1 MKSVKNF
8 LNLAGHIWLPVFV
21 AAGLKCALLL
31 TGRIPFNSDEAIVA
45 LMARHINQG
54 NLPIFFYGQAY
65 MGSMDAI
72 LVALGFRVF
81 GQHIWVI
88 RAVQSILFLGT
99 VATTALLGFKLSRS
113 KSIALISGLLI
124 AVPPVNISLYTT
136 VSIGGYGEMFLIGN
150 LLLLSGFRII
160 NRVKKEGFKPDLS
173 FFISLIAWGLGA
185 GFGFWVIGLTLVYT
199 IPVAFV
205 LFWEIIKT
213 ANMKLVLKSV
223 ALISVGAIIGSIP
236 WWTYAIGE
244 GSAAL
249 ISELTGG
256 AIANI
261 SSSSDLLQPLERFG
275 NMILF
280 GGTVILGLRPPWD
293 IRWLMMPILPFIL
306 IFWLAVLYF
315 SIKKIA
321 KDKIQSETLIVS
333 LMGAIIFVGF
343 IFTPYGSDPSGRYFS
358 PLMVPMALFGA
369 DFLVSQFSEKLF
381 LQIGILFI
389 VLSFNLGGTVQSIL
403 DYPPG
408 ITTQF
413 DAITQIDHRN
423 MDELIDFLESKEI
436 YRGYSNYWVSYPLA
450 FLSREE
456 IIFVPR
462 LPYHEDFRYT
472 ARDDRYAPY
481 RNLVLEAE
489 QVAYITTN
497 HATLNSYLRLQF
509 KDRSITWSE
518 KIIGDYFVF
527 YDLSKTIHPQ
537 DIGLGLTTTP

>member
-1 MKSVKNF
+1 MKSVKKF
-8 LNLAGHIWLPVFV
+8 LNLSGYIWLPVFV
-21 AAGLKCALLL
+21 AASLKCALLL

-54 NLPIFFYGQAY
+54 NIPIFFYGQAY

-81 GQHIWVI
+81 GQYIWVI
-88 RAVQSILFLGT
+88 RVIQSILFLGT

-124 AVPPVNISLYTT
+124 AIPPVNISLYTT

-150 LLLLSGFRII
+150 LLLLSGFWIVY
-160 NRVKKEGFKPDLS
+160 RVKKVGFIPDRG

-185 GFGFWVIGLTLVYT
+185 GFGFWVIGLSLVYT

-205 LFWEIIKT
+205 LFWEIIKIK
-213 ANMKLVLKSV
+213 NMKLLLKFV
-223 ALISVGAIIGSIP
+223 ALIGAGAIIGSIP

-244 GSAAL
+244 GSTAL
-249 ISELTGG
+249 ISELAGG

-261 SSSSDLLQPLERFG
+261 NRTSDLLQPLERFG

-280 GGTVILGLRPPWD
+280 GGTVILGLRPPWG

-306 IFWLAVLYF
+306 IFWLTVLYF

-321 KDKIQSETLIVS
+321 RDKIQSETLIVS
-333 LMGAIIFVGF
+333 LMGAILFVGF
-343 IFTPYGSDPSGRYFS
+343 VFTPYGSDPSGRYFT

-369 DFLVSQFSEKLF
+369 DFLVNQFSERLF
-381 LQIGILFI
+381 LQIGILI
-389 VLSFNLGGTVQSIL
+389 LVLSFNLGGTVQSIF

-423 MDELIDFLESKEI
+423 MDELIGFLEKNKI
-436 YRGYSNYWVSYPLA
+436 YRGYSNYWVSYPLS

-481 RNLVLEAE
+481 SNLVLTAE
-489 QVAYITTN
+489 KIAYITTN
-497 HATLNSYLRLQF
+497 HATLNSYLRQQF
-509 KDRSITWSE
+509 KDRSITWRE
-518 KIIGDYFVF
+518 KRIGDFLVF